1 MVKLIETFYGK
12 KSIRMTIIFL
22 ILCFQV
28 QTFYD
33 LPILQ
38 QSDINPHPTSSSIP
52 SMISNS
58 SSIVTSKIPLIT
70 PKLIV
75 DQDISILFIVGDDNP
90 LTGIKSYWDETFYNF
105 MTLNLSFSVTYHTAN
120 DSYNYTSYDA
130 IVISKSVGTSPV
142 GSLTNA
148 TIPILTMDNSN
159 WDEFHLGTGSIYTPQ
174 DVIWNITF
182 EPHYI
187 LEDETAGETVVI
199 SSAFSSSNA
208 FTGFDDI
215 SYPQGCEV
223 KQLAYTTAKSSD
235 SSTLVALEKDALNFN
250 LFQSKE
256 RRAYWG
262 ATGFKGT
269 LGSVLFTTDAWE
281 LWNKT
286 LHWIL
291 YDDYEGNATINV
303 QVKDLESK
311 NIRSADVHLKD
322 STNTS
327 LFWDEATTDS
337 GIATFTNIPWGEYN
351 INVSYLNEVDD
362 TLTNLI
368 IVPDLTYMKNK
379 SFDYSVTLNV
389 IIDNINPVI
398 DIDSIKFDNITSTF
412 YANVT
417 DDSNFEVYL
426 NLTAHNLSTG
436 AVEIPLQNFKMVH
449 LSDDTYYNDSALDS
463 LPVNRVN
470 ITYNIIAEDSFGNS
484 YASPIQTL
492 AFDEVPPIIWNLHF
506 DNSTSTFFANV
517 SDDSLIKYVNL
528 SLTILN
534 ISTGF
539 VVQPYLRK
547 NYSMVY
553 LSGNTYFNDT
563 ALDLLTYSDVNI
575 TYSIIAADI
584 YGNYYETLNVTF
596 DLGDTTAP
604 EIHIYNATDYGNGT
618 IIFYAYITDEN
629 DIQSPVVLD
638 INGTHYNMFQ
648 NASNWWIY
656 RGEFEYGFNL
666 NYTIYSVINTIGNEN
681 GTKIYPSKIGWKIL
695 ILFDLTPPII
705 NQLIDYP
712 NFSTILDHEEGNV
725 TFLVEIE
732 DNSFGS
738 GVNVSRIELFFVIN
752 GNYTEHLM
760 THHGDNI
767 FFFEYTFEYN
777 DSIVYWI
784 RAFDNVNNWI
794 NSTKLG
800 PYRINDN
807 MFPSVIFWV
816 DDLGNGTI
824 NFNADVTDW
833 PDNTTKAA
841 LFYTTNYPIDW
852 VTSSMDNV
860 FENVFRVVISFIYQ
874 PQNIWYYVNATDS
887 ESNSV
892 QTSEKSL
899 SLVDTVAPEIQMT
912 SSNSTANDGEISI
925 FANAVDPFGELKY
938 VNNTFYANITYQ
950 STTTTYEMSYDSFYN
965 YKLTLNYPFQ
975 TILTVTIYVE
985 DELGNLG
992 SITKTLFVDDITPPN
1007 IVQYGEID
1015 QQNGTVTIW
1024 AEIYENS
1031 NGSGLLDDNSSV
1043 NLEYIYSNEILSATM
1058 VWNGTGNFYS
1068 YSIDGF
1074 IPGNSFSFKIA
1085 AVDKNN
1091 NLNETIPK
1099 VFSIGD
1105 TVNPEIMG
1113 YDEIQERINHTHIS
1127 VYFWVTAIDPFGSVS
1142 TVNLSIEYRNP
1153 YLSSIKGITMRD
1165 NGTHY
1170 VYEDLILICN
1180 TTFNY
1185 TIFIADSFSNEDTH
1199 TKLNVTT
1206 LDFSPTEVS
1215 DHGIEYPLSETGNVS
1230 FWIEIYE
1237 NTFKDEKITLIIYNH
1252 TSNEQLMDETLMST
1266 NGTHH
1271 YLSYPIKYGTNI
1283 TYIMNVADP
1292 GSLIGYY
1299 EIESPTNTIQMGDNW
1314 GPVIHEKDSVQM
1326 NDTLIF
1332 WANISDWGSGIVN
1345 VSLFLEFSSQTA
1357 NGGIGAE
1364 VVVFPME
1371 PNGTID
1377 FYIYTLNITE
1387 EGEYNWFIVVY
1398 DLAGNNDA
1406 SEIVTKSVFIPEN
1419 IPKPEPGINP
1429 LVIVGAILGT
1439 ILIFSSILMLVRGYQ
1454 KRTKEIQTS
1463 TKSFKEKLSLI
1474 PNIYSLIVTTG
1485 VGIPILNITNVLYHK
1500 ESEMNGALSGLSV
1513 GIDSFLESFQSDFI
1527 SQLQEDEVIADDTSS
1542 QTRLSLIEKQR
1553 VQILIG
1559 ASPSYRMF
1567 LFLKEKPSEFIRE
1580 LFHNA
1585 LMQIESNVPLED
1597 QGIVDESIIAPRV
1610 FAILQKRLPIL
1621 LLYPF
1626 MIDIKRIVE
1635 LDVALRQ
1642 GDVVGM
1648 SRNEINAI
1656 KQLIM
1661 VKTLNLPRN
1670 EIKQKINSFNK
1681 IIANKQMD
1689 KTGKIIFTE
1698 AVNIMENLLGIHVE
1712 IIFQALWKGCSP
1724 DMRIIIPGEIIK
1736 FY

>member
-1 MVKLIETFYGK
+1 MIIFYK
-12 KSIRMTIIFL
+12 NKSMRMTIIFW
-22 ILCFQV
+22 ILLFQV

-33 LPILQ
+33 LTILQ
-38 QSDINPHPTSSSIP
+38 QSVVKPPPTSSSIP
-52 SMISNS
+52 SMISNN
-58 SSIVTSKIPLIT
+58 SSIVTSEIPLIT
-70 PKLIV
+70 PKLLV
-75 DQDISILFIVGDDNP
+75 NQNVSILFIVDNAKVI
-90 LTGIKSYWDETFYNF
+90 LSYWDETFYNF

-120 DSYNYTSYDA
+120 DSYNYTGYDA

-159 WDEFHLGTGSIYTPQ
+159 WDEFHLGTGSIYVPL
-174 DVIWNITF
+174 DEIWNITF

-187 LEDETAGETVVI
+187 LEDETAGETVAI
-199 SSAFSSSNA
+199 SSAGSSTNA
-208 FTGFDDI
+208 LLGFDNI

-223 KQLAYTTAKSSD
+223 KQLAYTTTKDSE
-235 SSTLVALEKDALNFN
+235 SSTLVTLEKDALNFN

-262 ATGFKGT
+262 ATGFKGKF
-269 LGSVLFTTDAWE
+269 GSILFTTYAWE

-291 YDDYEGNATINV
+291 YDDYKGNATINV
-303 QVKDLESK
+303 QVQNLDSK
-311 NIRSADVHLKD
+311 NIKSANVQLKD
-322 STNTS
+322 STNAS
-327 LFWDEATTDS
+327 LFWDETTTNS

-351 INVSYLNEVDD
+351 ISVSFSTEVNN
-362 TLTNLI
+362 TLTNLEI
-368 IVPDLTYMKNK
+368 IPELTYTKNR
-379 SFDYSVTLNV
+379 SFDYFVTLDV

-398 DIDSIKFDNITSTF
+398 VEIKFDNKTSTF

-417 DDSNFEVYL
+417 DDSEFDVYL

-436 AVEIPLQNFKMVH
+436 AVEIHLQNFTMVP

-484 YASPIQTL
+484 YASPIQTF
-492 AFDEVPPIIWNLHF
+492 AFDEVPPIIWNSHF
-506 DNSTSTFFANV
+506 DNSTSTFFTNV

-528 SLTILN
+528 SLTIRN

-539 VVQPYLRK
+539 VVPPYLRK

-563 ALDLLTYSDVNI
+563 ALDLLANSDVNI
-575 TYSIIAADI
+575 TYSIIAGDI
-584 YGNYYETLNVTF
+584 YGNYYETPNVTF

-618 IIFYAYITDEN
+618 IVFYANITDEN
-629 DIQSPVVLD
+629 GIQAPVVLD
-638 INGTHYNMFQ
+638 INGTHYNMFE

-656 RGEFEYGFNL
+656 RGEFEYGISL

-681 GTKIYPSKIGWKIL
+681 GTKTYPAKIGSEIHIPL
-695 ILFDLTPPII
+695 DLTPPII

-712 NFSTILDHEEGNV
+712 NYSSILKHEKGNV

-732 DNSFGS
+732 ENPFGS
-738 GVNVSRIELFFVIN
+738 GVNDSKVELFLVIN

-794 NSTKLG
+794 NSTRLPELG
-800 PYRINDN
+800 SYTINDN
-807 MFPSVIFWV
+807 EDPIVTFWI

-824 NFNADVTDW
+824 KFYADVSDW
-833 PDNTTKAA
+833 PDNNTASM

-852 VTSSMDNV
+852 LISSMDKIDDNL
-860 FENVFRVVISFIYQ
+860 FQVVISFSYQ
-874 PQNIWYYVNATDS
+874 TQNIWYYVNTTDS
-887 ESNSV
+887 ESNSI

-899 SLVDTVAPEIQMT
+899 SLVDTVVPEIQMT
-912 SSNSTANDGEISI
+912 YINSSVNDGEISI
-925 FANAVDPFGELKY
+925 FANAVDPFGELLY
-938 VNNTFYANITYQ
+938 VNNTFFANITYQ

-965 YKLTLNYPFQ
+965 YNLTLNYPFQ

-992 SITKTLFVDDITPPN
+992 SITKTIFVDDITPPK
-1007 IVQYGEID
+1007 IMQYGEID
-1015 QQNGTVTIW
+1015 HQNGTVTIW
-1024 AEIYENS
+1024 AEIIEGV
-1031 NGSGLLDDNSSV
+1031 NGSGLLEDNSSV
-1043 NLEYIYSNEILSATM
+1043 HLEYIYSNEIIPVTM
-1058 VWNGTGNFYS
+1058 EWNGTKNFYS
-1068 YSIDGF
+1068 FSIEGF
-1074 IPGNSFSFKIA
+1074 IPDNSFSFGII
-1085 AVDKNN
+1085 AVDKNGN
-1091 NLNETIPK
+1091 INQTIPK
-1099 VFSIGD
+1099 IFSIGD
-1105 TVNPEIMG
+1105 TVNPEIIG
-1113 YDEIQERINHTHIS
+1113 YGTIQEKINHTHIS
-1127 VYFWVTAIDPFGSVS
+1127 IYFWVNAIDPFGSVS
-1142 TVNLSIEYRNP
+1142 TVILSFEYS
-1153 YLSSIKGITMRD
+1153 YFFSSHINEISMTP

-1170 VYEDLILICN
+1170 VFEDLVLICN

-1185 TIFIADSFSNEDTH
+1185 TILIADSFSNAGSH
-1199 TKLNVTT
+1199 TELDVKT

-1215 DHGIEYPLSETGNVS
+1215 DHGVDYPTSEPGNIT
-1230 FWIEIYE
+1230 FWIEIEE
-1237 NTFKDEKITLIIYNH
+1237 NSFDDETVTLIIYNH
-1252 TSNEQLMDETLMST
+1252 TSDELLMAETLMT
-1266 NGTHH
+1266 NNGTHH
-1271 YLSYPIKYGTNI
+1271 YLSYPIKYNTNI

-1292 GSLIGYY
+1292 GSLLGYY
-1299 EIESPTNTIQMGDNW
+1299 EIESPTNTIQMQDNCE
-1314 GPVIHEKDSVQM
+1314 PVIHKKGSIQI

-1332 WANISDWGSGIVN
+1332 WANISDWGSNIADV
-1345 VSLFLEFSSQTA
+1345 FLYLNFSSQSAT
-1357 NGGIGAE
+1357 GGIGAE
-1364 VVVFPME
+1364 QVVYSME
-1371 PNGTID
+1371 PNDTKD
-1377 FYIYTLNITE
+1377 IYTYNISITE
-1387 EGEYNWFIVVY
+1387 EGEYSGFIVVY
-1398 DLAGNNDA
+1398 DQEGNVATID
-1406 SEIVTKSVFIPEN
+1406 IVPKSVYLPPEN
-1419 IPKPEPGINP
+1419 IPESGIDP

-1439 ILIFSSILMLVRGYQ
+1439 IIIFGSVLMIVRSYR
-1454 KRTKEIQTS
+1454 KRTKEKQTL
-1463 TKSFKEKLSLI
+1463 TKSFKQKLTLI
-1474 PNIYSLIVTTG
+1474 PNIYSLIVTSG
-1485 VGIPILNITNVLYHK
+1485 VGVPILNVTNVLYLK
-1500 ESEMNGALSGLSV
+1500 DSEMNGALSGLSV

-1527 SQLQEDEVIADDTSS
+1527 SQLQEDNVISDDTSS

-1567 LFLKEKPSEFIRE
+1567 LFLKEKPSDYIRE
-1580 LFHNA
+1580 LFHDA
-1585 LMQIESNVPLED
+1585 LVQTERNIPLEE

-1610 FAILQKRLPIL
+1610 FAILQSRLPIL

-1626 MIDIKRIVE
+1626 MIDIKRVVE

-1642 GDVVGM
+1642 GDVVGL
-1648 SRNEINAI
+1648 SRNEIDAL

-1661 VKTLNLPRN
+1661 VKSLNLPRN

-1681 IIANKQMD
+1681 IVTNNRMD
-1689 KTGKIIFTE
+1689 KTGKLIFTE
-1698 AVNIMENLLGIHVE
+1698 AANIMENLLGIHVE

-1724 DMRIIIPGEIIK
+1724 DMKIIIPGEKIK
-1736 FY
+1736 FD